1 MPDHVAIAETEIEA
15 LPGEVWSALT
25 DPTQIAKY
33 MFGSQVETDWKEGSP
48 IVWRGEY
55 RREKVRGQGG
65 DPRDRSTEAAQ
76 DDALQPAERRGGC
89 AQELPHSSLR
99 TRGGRSRN
107 TRQAESGQQ
116 PNGRASG
123 ALKRDLGEDVVRSEG
138 DCRKPIGAERQS
150 RTFFRRG
157 DRGHAESS

>member
-33 MFGSQVETDWKEGSP
+33 MFGSQVETAGRKAVLSCGEASTKGKSTRT
-48 IVWRGEY
+48 RG
-55 RREKVRGQGG
+55 
-65 DPRDRSTEAAQ
+65 RSSRSITEAAQ